1 MKAAIINRTGPA
13 SELRVSDVPI
23 PEPES
28 GEIRVKVAA
37 AAVNPVDIKTRSG
50 FLKSDLNFPAILG
63 WDVAGAVDAI
73 GADVSRF
80 HVGDQ
85 VMGMVAQP
93 VRGQGTY
100 AEYLCAPEELFASV
114 PTGLGIQE
122 AAAVPLTVLTAA
134 QMLSKLNLPDDNT
147 PVLVTGAAG
156 AVGRVAVQWLLQAGH
171 RVAGLARL
179 SDTDDLVA
187 LGVETVYDSTTEI
200 PVAAFD
206 AVIDTAGIP
215 EAISNVRDDGKFVSI
230 TDNTQ
235 PQPERG
241 IIPMKSYVQENGQQ
255 LAEIADQVAQG
266 KLSVPAG
273 PVYPLTQVA
282 NAHADFEYGGI
293 RGKVLLIP

>member
-50 FLKSDLNFPAILG
+50 FLKIDLNFPAILG

-100 AEYLCAPEELFASV
+100 AEYVCAPEELFASV
-114 PTGLGIQE
+114 PT
-122 AAAVPLTVLTAA
+122 
-134 QMLSKLNLPDDNT
+134 
-147 PVLVTGAAG
+147 
-156 AVGRVAVQWLLQAGH
+156 
-171 RVAGLARL
+171 GLARL